1 VTLQPKAITRLT
13 VAIAPHDSLITALCR
28 PGWRDY
34 LELTKPKVSLLIVFT
49 AIVGMVLAS
58 PGMVPLPA
66 LVFGTLGIAMASGSA
81 ATLNHILDRRID
93 QQMARTRRRPLATG
107 SLRTS
112 QALVFAGAL
121 CVGSMT
127 LGPSFP
133 FEPFVSPSLTS
144 WLCSVH
150 SSPIIAAGCSFNL
163 VVPGV
168 HMVTLSCFRR
178 VSSWQS
184 RLLSTAMVGI
194 ASALLAASPTFGD
207 PARPIV
213 NEKFSDFA
221 PAIAELR
228 QEAGQ
233 DRRDI
238 VRANMLL
245 TETES
250 ARFWPLY
257 DGYRAERQK
266 IGDRR
271 VRLITDFLAQ
281 KNSMSEDEARAL
293 ANEDFAILKDTGELK
308 TKWYKKMTKELSE
321 RTVARFFHIDEKLDA
336 AADIALA
343 ANIPLIH

>member
-1 VTLQPKAITRLT
+1 
-13 VAIAPHDSLITALCR
+13 
-28 PGWRDY
+28 
-34 LELTKPKVSLLIVFT
+34 
-49 AIVGMVLAS
+49 
-58 PGMVPLPA
+58 
-66 LVFGTLGIAMASGSA
+66 
-81 ATLNHILDRRID
+81 
-93 QQMARTRRRPLATG
+93 
-107 SLRTS
+107 
-112 QALVFAGAL
+112 
-121 CVGSMT
+121 
-127 LGPSFP
+127 
-133 FEPFVSPSLTS
+133 
-144 WLCSVH
+144 
-150 SSPIIAAGCSFNL
+150 
-163 VVPGV
+163 
-168 HMVTLSCFRR
+168 MVTLSVFRR

-184 RLLSTAMVGI
+184 RFLSTAMLGI
-194 ASALLAASPTFGD
+194 ASASALLAASPTLAD
-207 PARPIV
+207 PARSIV

-257 DGYRAERQK
+257 DEYRAERQK

-281 KNSMSEDEARAL
+281 KNSMTEDQARDL
-293 ANEDFAILKDTGELK
+293 ANESFAILKDTSELK

>member
-1 VTLQPKAITRLT
+1 
-13 VAIAPHDSLITALCR
+13 
-28 PGWRDY
+28 
-34 LELTKPKVSLLIVFT
+34 
-49 AIVGMVLAS
+49 
-58 PGMVPLPA
+58 
-66 LVFGTLGIAMASGSA
+66 
-81 ATLNHILDRRID
+81 
-93 QQMARTRRRPLATG
+93 
-107 SLRTS
+107 
-112 QALVFAGAL
+112 
-121 CVGSMT
+121 
-127 LGPSFP
+127 
-133 FEPFVSPSLTS
+133 
-144 WLCSVH
+144 
-150 SSPIIAAGCSFNL
+150 
-163 VVPGV
+163 
-168 HMVTLSCFRR
+168 MVTLSCLRR

-184 RLLSTAMVGI
+184 RFLSTAMVGI
-194 ASALLAASPTFGD
+194 AIASVLLSASPTLAD

-233 DRRDI
+233 DRRNI

-257 DGYRAERQK
+257 DEYRAERQK
-266 IGDRR
+266 IGDRK

-281 KNSMSEDEARAL
+281 ENSMTEDAARVL
-293 ANEDFAILKDTGELK
+293 ANEDFAIGKDTSELK
-308 TKWYKKMTKELSE
+308 AKWYKKMTKVLSE

>member
-1 VTLQPKAITRLT
+1 
-13 VAIAPHDSLITALCR
+13 
-28 PGWRDY
+28 
-34 LELTKPKVSLLIVFT
+34 
-49 AIVGMVLAS
+49 
-58 PGMVPLPA
+58 
-66 LVFGTLGIAMASGSA
+66 
-81 ATLNHILDRRID
+81 
-93 QQMARTRRRPLATG
+93 
-107 SLRTS
+107 
-112 QALVFAGAL
+112 
-121 CVGSMT
+121 
-127 LGPSFP
+127 
-133 FEPFVSPSLTS
+133 
-144 WLCSVH
+144 
-150 SSPIIAAGCSFNL
+150 
-163 VVPGV
+163 
-168 HMVTLSCFRR
+168 MVTLSCFRR

-184 RLLSTAMVGI
+184 RFLSTAMVGI
-194 ASALLAASPTFGD
+194 ASASILLPVSSTLAD

-221 PAIAELR
+221 PVIAELR

-257 DGYRAERQK
+257 DEYRAERQK

-281 KNSMSEDEARAL
+281 QNSMSEDEARAL
-293 ANEDFAILKDTGELK
+293 ANEEFAIGKDTSELK
-308 TKWYKKMTKELSE
+308 TKWYKKMTKVLSE
-321 RTVARFFHIDEKLDA
+321 RTIARFFHIDEKLDA

>member
-1 VTLQPKAITRLT
+1 
-13 VAIAPHDSLITALCR
+13 
-28 PGWRDY
+28 
-34 LELTKPKVSLLIVFT
+34 
-49 AIVGMVLAS
+49 
-58 PGMVPLPA
+58 
-66 LVFGTLGIAMASGSA
+66 
-81 ATLNHILDRRID
+81 
-93 QQMARTRRRPLATG
+93 
-107 SLRTS
+107 
-112 QALVFAGAL
+112 
-121 CVGSMT
+121 
-127 LGPSFP
+127 
-133 FEPFVSPSLTS
+133 
-144 WLCSVH
+144 
-150 SSPIIAAGCSFNL
+150 
-163 VVPGV
+163 
-168 HMVTLSCFRR
+168 MVTLSCFRR

-184 RLLSTAMVGI
+184 RFLSTAIVGI
-194 ASALLAASPTFGD
+194 ASASVLLPASASLAD
-207 PARPIV
+207 SARPIV

-233 DRRDI
+233 DRRNI

-257 DGYRAERQK
+257 DEYRAERQK

-281 KNSMSEDEARAL
+281 QNSMSEDQARTL

-321 RTVARFFHIDEKLDA
+321 RTIARFFHIDEKLDA
-336 AADIALA
+336 AADLALA

>member
-1 VTLQPKAITRLT
+1 
-13 VAIAPHDSLITALCR
+13 
-28 PGWRDY
+28 
-34 LELTKPKVSLLIVFT
+34 
-49 AIVGMVLAS
+49 
-58 PGMVPLPA
+58 
-66 LVFGTLGIAMASGSA
+66 
-81 ATLNHILDRRID
+81 
-93 QQMARTRRRPLATG
+93 
-107 SLRTS
+107 
-112 QALVFAGAL
+112 
-121 CVGSMT
+121 
-127 LGPSFP
+127 
-133 FEPFVSPSLTS
+133 
-144 WLCSVH
+144 
-150 SSPIIAAGCSFNL
+150 
-163 VVPGV
+163 
-168 HMVTLSCFRR
+168 MVTLSCFRR

-184 RLLSTAMVGI
+184 RFFSTAILGI
-194 ASALLAASPTFGD
+194 ATASVLLPASPTLAD

-257 DGYRAERQK
+257 DQYRGERQK

-281 KNSMSEDEARAL
+281 KNSMSEDQARDL
-293 ANEDFAILKDTGELK
+293 ANEDFAILKDTSELK

-321 RTVARFFHIDEKLDA
+321 RTIARFFHIDEKLDA

>member
-1 VTLQPKAITRLT
+1 
-13 VAIAPHDSLITALCR
+13 
-28 PGWRDY
+28 
-34 LELTKPKVSLLIVFT
+34 
-49 AIVGMVLAS
+49 MVML
-58 PGMVPLPA
+58 
-66 LVFGTLGIAMASGSA
+66 SGF
-81 ATLNHILDRRID
+81 
-93 QQMARTRRRPLATG
+93 RRP
-107 SLRTS
+107 
-112 QALVFAGAL
+112 
-121 CVGSMT
+121 
-127 LGPSFP
+127 
-133 FEPFVSPSLTS
+133 
-144 WLCSVH
+144 
-150 SSPIIAAGCSFNL
+150 SS
-163 VVPGV
+163 
-168 HMVTLSCFRR
+168 R
-178 VSSWQS
+178 QS
-184 RLLSTAMVGI
+184 RLLSIAMVGI
-194 ASALLAASPTFGD
+194 ASASALLPASPALSD

-257 DGYRAERQK
+257 DEYRAERQK

-281 KNSMSEDEARAL
+281 KNSMSEDQARDL
-293 ANEDFAILKDTGELK
+293 ANEDFAILRDTSELK

>member
-1 VTLQPKAITRLT
+1 
-13 VAIAPHDSLITALCR
+13 
-28 PGWRDY
+28 
-34 LELTKPKVSLLIVFT
+34 
-49 AIVGMVLAS
+49 MVM
-58 PGMVPLPA
+58 P
-66 LVFGTLGIAMASGSA
+66 
-81 ATLNHILDRRID
+81 
-93 QQMARTRRRPLATG
+93 
-107 SLRTS
+107 
-112 QALVFAGAL
+112 
-121 CVGSMT
+121 
-127 LGPSFP
+127 
-133 FEPFVSPSLTS
+133 
-144 WLCSVH
+144 
-150 SSPIIAAGCSFNL
+150 
-163 VVPGV
+163 
-168 HMVTLSCFRR
+168 SCFRR
-178 VSSWQS
+178 VISWQS
-184 RLLSTAMVGI
+184 RFLSTAMVGI
-194 ASALLAASPTFGD
+194 ASASTLLAASPTLAD

-257 DGYRAERQK
+257 DEYRAERKK

-281 KNSMSEDEARAL
+281 KNSMSEDQARDL

>member
-1 VTLQPKAITRLT
+1 MPTP
-13 VAIAPHDSLITALCR
+13 
-28 PGWRDY
+28 
-34 LELTKPKVSLLIVFT
+34 
-49 AIVGMVLAS
+49 
-58 PGMVPLPA
+58 
-66 LVFGTLGIAMASGSA
+66 
-81 ATLNHILDRRID
+81 
-93 QQMARTRRRPLATG
+93 
-107 SLRTS
+107 
-112 QALVFAGAL
+112 
-121 CVGSMT
+121 
-127 LGPSFP
+127 
-133 FEPFVSPSLTS
+133 
-144 WLCSVH
+144 
-150 SSPIIAAGCSFNL
+150 
-163 VVPGV
+163 
-168 HMVTLSCFRR
+168 SCFRR

-184 RLLSTAMVGI
+184 RFLSTAVLGLAS
-194 ASALLAASPTFGD
+194 ASALLPAGPALAD
-207 PARPIV
+207 PARPVV

-221 PAIAELR
+221 PVIAELR

-257 DGYRAERQK
+257 DEYRAERQK

-281 KNSMSEDEARAL
+281 EHSMSEDAARTL
-293 ANEDFAILKDTGELK
+293 ANEDFAILKDTSELK

-321 RTVARFFHIDEKLDA
+321 RTIARFFHIDEKLDA

>member
-1 VTLQPKAITRLT
+1 
-13 VAIAPHDSLITALCR
+13 
-28 PGWRDY
+28 
-34 LELTKPKVSLLIVFT
+34 
-49 AIVGMVLAS
+49 
-58 PGMVPLPA
+58 
-66 LVFGTLGIAMASGSA
+66 
-81 ATLNHILDRRID
+81 
-93 QQMARTRRRPLATG
+93 
-107 SLRTS
+107 
-112 QALVFAGAL
+112 
-121 CVGSMT
+121 
-127 LGPSFP
+127 
-133 FEPFVSPSLTS
+133 
-144 WLCSVH
+144 
-150 SSPIIAAGCSFNL
+150 
-163 VVPGV
+163 
-168 HMVTLSCFRR
+168 MVTLSLFRR

-184 RLLSTAMVGI
+184 RFLSTAMVGI
-194 ASALLAASPTFGD
+194 VSASALGAAGPALAEA
-207 PARPIV
+207 ARPIV

-233 DRRDI
+233 DRRNI

-257 DGYRAERQK
+257 DEYRAERRK

-271 VRLITDFLAQ
+271 VRLITDFLAAQ
-281 KNSMSEDEARAL
+281 NAMTEDQARTL
-293 ANEDFAILKDTGELK
+293 ANEDFAILKDTAELK